1 MTISVDWAN
10 KLVMSTASI
19 LDLPAFKDSVRDLE
33 DDAIGMQ
40 YPGVITYKRVDIG
53 GGAYFHSVNLIN
65 GYQLK
70 FTGAGPFRV
79 VGNLSG
85 TIVDTGVQI
94 ERETSAAFSTTAVG
108 GSGYTLEQIGQAVGQ
123 RIVEGALTD
132 DQVSRLM
139 LAVLTGKVSGAGT
152 AMEHFRDVADSKDR
166 VTMMVDASG
175 NRTAVTLDAA

>member
-19 LDLPAFKDSVRDLE
+19 LDLPAFKDSIRDLE

-40 YPGVITYKRVDIG
+40 YPGVISYKRVDIG
-53 GGAYFHSVNLIN
+53 GGAYFHAVDLIN

-70 FTGAGPFRV
+70 FTGSGPFRV
-79 VGNLSG
+79 IGNLSG

-108 GSGYTLEQIGQAVGQ
+108 GSGPSAGQIADEVMSRIAASFVPADVKRVNGVTVVG
-123 RIVEGALTD
+123 
-132 DQVSRLM
+132 
-139 LAVLTGKVSGAGT
+139 TG
-152 AMEHFRDVADSKDR
+152 
-166 VTMMVDASG
+166 VTG
-175 NRTAVTLDAA
+175 NEWGPA

>member
-1 MTISVDWAN
+1 MTISVDWTN

-19 LDLPAFKDSVRDLE
+19 LDLPAFKDSIRDLE

-65 GYQLK
+65 GYQLQ
-70 FTGAGPFRV
+70 FSGAGPFRV

-108 GSGYTLEQIGQAVGQ
+108 GSGPSAGQIADEVMSRIAAGFVPADVKRVNGVTVVG
-123 RIVEGALTD
+123 
-132 DQVSRLM
+132 
-139 LAVLTGKVSGAGT
+139 TG
-152 AMEHFRDVADSKDR
+152 
-166 VTMMVDASG
+166 VTG
-175 NRTAVTLDAA
+175 NEWGPA

>member
-1 MTISVDWAN
+1 MTISVDWTN

-19 LDLPAFKDSVRDLE
+19 LDLPAFKDSIRDLE

-40 YPGVITYKRVDIG
+40 YPGVISYKRVDIG
-53 GGAYFHSVNLIN
+53 GGAYFHAVDLIN

-70 FTGAGPFRV
+70 FTGPGPFRV

-108 GSGYTLEQIGQAVGQ
+108 GSGPSAGQIADEVMSRIAASFVPADVKRVNGVTVVG
-123 RIVEGALTD
+123 
-132 DQVSRLM
+132 
-139 LAVLTGKVSGAGT
+139 TG
-152 AMEHFRDVADSKDR
+152 
-166 VTMMVDASG
+166 VTG
-175 NRTAVTLDAA
+175 NEWGPA

>member
-1 MTISVDWAN
+1 MTISVDWTN

-19 LDLPAFKDSVRDLE
+19 LDLPAFKDSIRDLE

-40 YPGVITYKRVDIG
+40 YPGVISYKRVDIG
-53 GGAYFHSVNLIN
+53 GGAYFHAVDLIN

-70 FTGAGPFRV
+70 FTGSGPFRV

-108 GSGYTLEQIGQAVGQ
+108 GSGPSAGQIADEVMSRIAASFVPADVKRVNGVTIVG
-123 RIVEGALTD
+123 
-132 DQVSRLM
+132 
-139 LAVLTGKVSGAGT
+139 TGVSGNEWGPA
-152 AMEHFRDVADSKDR
+152 
-166 VTMMVDASG
+166 
-175 NRTAVTLDAA
+175 

>member
-1 MTISVDWAN
+1 VTISVDWTN

-19 LDLPAFKDSVRDLE
+19 LDLPAFKDSIRDLE

-40 YPGVITYKRVDIG
+40 YPGVISYKRVDIG
-53 GGAYFHSVNLIN
+53 GGAYFHAVDLIN

-70 FTGAGPFRV
+70 FTGSGPFRV

-108 GSGYTLEQIGQAVGQ
+108 GSGPSAGQIADEVMSRIAASFVPADVKRVNGVTIVG
-123 RIVEGALTD
+123 
-132 DQVSRLM
+132 
-139 LAVLTGKVSGAGT
+139 TGVSGNEWGPA
-152 AMEHFRDVADSKDR
+152 
-166 VTMMVDASG
+166 
-175 NRTAVTLDAA
+175 